1 MFLTY
6 LLSDGYQYTHTHTNK
21 DPHKNESTMEL
32 AAQESA
38 LILAEWV
45 TSIVDYR
52 FK

>member
-1 MFLTY
+1 MDTN
-6 LLSDGYQYTHTHTNK
+6 THTHTNTQLK
-21 DPHKNESTMEL
+21 HPHKNESAIEL